1 MIDQVENIF
10 MMNCKFFTCFHLLI
24 DNEYF
29 QHVADIW
36 FRIEDHTDIF
46 CGRHAHN
53 ERLLPVL
60 DLVQL
65 ADACRSGLPA

>member
-36 FRIEDHTDIF
+36 FRIEDRTDIF
-46 CGRHAHN
+46 CGRHSCN
-53 ERLLPVL
+53 ECLLTVP
-60 DLVQL
+60 DPVQL
-65 ADACRSGLPA
+65 ADAYRSGLPA